1 MKTADEIDVLECKL
15 AGLEAELRRARETLR
30 DGYFRSALT
39 GLLSLGHGPME
50 TVVEKAWCI
59 ADESLKQRSPA
70 A

>member
-15 AGLEAELRRARETLR
+15 AGLETELRRARENLR

-39 GLLSLGHGPME
+39 GLLAHGYGPMDM
-50 TVVEKAWCI
+50 VVEKAWRI